1 MKTLTSGILAIM
13 LTLSLAQAQSY
24 IDLADFGSGSYTVDS
39 GSTTASYTQGA
50 LGLTFSPSVALGDTL
65 VGVWNSGP
73 LDWTSYADLA
83 NTIYLKVVFTGANPS
98 SPMVLDI
105 YNTGGAASL
114 QYQGTSVPIGEVI
127 GANYLPFALNSGY
140 TPLEIAGVL
149 NNVVASQIT
158 WGGSGTASVRVEG
171 VATVPEPSTYALLS
185 LAGLALGGYAVRRRC
200 RA

>member
-1 MKTLTSGILAIM
+1 MKTLTSGILALV
-13 LTLSLAQAQSY
+13 LTLSLAQAQGY
-24 IDLADFGSGSYTVDS
+24 VDLADFGSGSYTVDT

-50 LGLTFSPSVALGDTL
+50 LGLLFSPSVALGDTL
-65 VGVWNSGP
+65 VGTWNSAP

-114 QYQGTSVPIGEVI
+114 QYQGTSVPIGVVV
-127 GANYLPFALNSGY
+127 GDNYLPFTLNAGY
-140 TPLEIAGVL
+140 SPLQIAGVL
-149 NNVVASQIT
+149 SDVVASQIT
-158 WGGSGTASVRVEG
+158 WGGSGTASVRVDG
-171 VATVPEPSTYALLS
+171 VSTIPEPSTYALLG
-185 LAGLALGGYAVRRRC
+185 LAGLALAGYAVRRR

>member
-13 LTLSLAQAQSY
+13 LTLSLAQAQGY
-24 IDLADFGSGSYTVDS
+24 IDLADFGSGSYTVDPS
-39 GSTTASYTQGA
+39 STTASYTQGA

-65 VGVWNSGP
+65 VGTYNSAP
-73 LDWTSYADLA
+73 LNWTSYADLA

-114 QYQGTSVPIGEVI
+114 QYQGTSVPTGIVVGS
-127 GANYLPFALNSGY
+127 NYLPFTLNAGY
-140 TPLEIAGVL
+140 DAPSIAAVL
-149 NNVVASQIT
+149 GDVVASQIT
-158 WGGSGTASVRVEG
+158 WGGSGSAGVLVEG
-171 VATVPEPSTYALLS
+171 VATVPEPSTYALLG
-185 LAGLALGGYAVRRRC
+185 LAGLALAGYAVRRR